1 MTSSILQQL
10 SQSIQIST
18 QQVDAALQLLEQ
30 GATIPFIARYRKEAT
45 GSLDEIQV
53 SAIRDQHGKI
63 VEFEKRK
70 TAIIGSLEERALF
83 SQVLEKQIKS
93 ATSITQLEDIYLP
106 YRIKRKSRASVAKDN
121 GLTPLA
127 EAILSQ
133 NSHIDTQK
141 FKSIENDINTIE
153 DALGGARDIIAEKI
167 SEDSVARSTLRN
179 LFTNNSTITSTV
191 KAKAKSD
198 GTKYKDYFD
207 FSQPTTKLPGHRLLA
222 ILRGEREKVL
232 QVSLRPEQDR
242 CLSAL
247 SHRFITKES
256 RQVEQMKLAITDSY
270 KRLLLPS
277 LEKELTQNLLEKA
290 EKEAIAV
297 FAENLTQ
304 LLLSPPLGQ
313 KITLAVDPGFR
324 TGCKV
329 AVIDSNGNFLDKDTI
344 FPTMGE
350 NQQQKAADIITKLVA
365 KHRVQAIAIG
375 NGTAGRETLQFIK
388 SAISDNAILIT
399 LVNEDGA
406 SIYSASQCA
415 RDEFPDLD
423 LTVRGAISIGRRLQ
437 DTLAELVKIDPKS
450 IGVGQYQHDVNQ
462 TALKDKLSDVVSSC
476 VNSVGV
482 ELNSASIELLTH
494 VSGLGPVLAKNIVS
508 YREANG
514 SFIKR
519 KDLLKVP
526 RLGQKA
532 FEQCAGFLR
541 IQGSKNPLDNSA
553 VHPERYTIVDNMAK
567 DLKVEVQDLI
577 GNTSL
582 TNSIKITHYISSDIG
597 EPTLLDIIAE
607 LNKPGRDPRE
617 EFQQFSYSEAVQSI
631 EDVNPDMQLPGIITN
646 ITKFGAFVD
655 IGVHCDGLIH
665 ISEMADKFIKDPTEV
680 VRLNQRVMVRVLEV
694 DKQRKRIG
702 LSLKSK

>member
-1 MTSSILQQL
+1 MTSSIHQQL
-10 SQSIQIST
+10 SQSINVST
-18 QQVDAALQLLEQ
+18 QQVGATLQLLEQ
-30 GATIPFIARYRKEAT
+30 GASIPFIARYRKEAT
-45 GSLDEIQV
+45 GSLDETQV

-63 VEFEKRK
+63 VDFEKRK

-83 SQVLEKQIKS
+83 TAVLEKQINN
-93 ATSITQLEDIYLP
+93 AASITQLEDIYLP
-106 YRIKRKSRASVAKDN
+106 YRIKRKSRASAAKGK

-127 EAILSQ
+127 DAIFSQ
-133 NSHIDTQK
+133 NSHVDSQNYISVK
-141 FKSIENDINTIE
+141 NDVNTIE
-153 DALGGARDIIAEKI
+153 DAFAGARDIIAEKI

-179 LFTNNSTITSTV
+179 LFTNNSTITSAV
-191 KAKAKSD
+191 KPKAKSD
-198 GTKYKDYFD
+198 GSKYKDYFD
-207 FSQPTTKLPGHRLLA
+207 FSQPVTTLPGHRLLA
-222 ILRGEREKVL
+222 ILRGEREKSL
-232 QVSLRPEQDR
+232 QVSLRPDQDR

-247 SHRFITKES
+247 NHRFIIKES
-256 RQVEQMKLAITDSY
+256 RQVDQMKLAIADSY

-290 EKEAIAV
+290 ETEAISV

-313 KITLAVDPGFR
+313 KITLAIDPGFR

-329 AVIDSNGNFLDKDTI
+329 AVIDGNGNFLDKDTI
-344 FPTMGE
+344 FPTIGDK
-350 NQQQKAADIITKLVA
+350 QQQKATDIITKLVP
-365 KHRVQAIAIG
+365 KHCVQAIAIG

-388 SAISDNAILIT
+388 SIPLENSIIVT

-462 TALKDKLSDVVSSC
+462 TALKDKLGDVVSSC

-508 YREANG
+508 YREGNG
-514 SFIKR
+514 SFRKR

-541 IQGSKNPLDNSA
+541 IQGAKDPLDNSA
-553 VHPERYTIVDNMAK
+553 VHPERYPIVDSMAK
-567 DLKVEVQDLI
+567 DLNVEVQDLI
-577 GNTSL
+577 GNISL
-582 TNSIKITHYISSDIG
+582 TNSIKISHYVSSDIG
-597 EPTLLDIIAE
+597 EPTLLDIISE

-617 EFQQFSYSEAVQSI
+617 EFQQFSYSEDVQSI
-631 EDVNPDMQLPGIITN
+631 EDVIPGMQLPGIITN

-665 ISEMADKFIKDPTEV
+665 ISEMADKFIKDPAEV
-680 VRLNQRVMVRVLEV
+680 VHINKNVTVRVLEV

-702 LSLKSK
+702 LSLKSQ

>member
-1 MTSSILQQL
+1 MTFSINQQL
-10 SQSIQIST
+10 SQTINIPV
-18 QQVDAALQLLEQ
+18 QQVDATLQLLEK
-30 GATIPFIARYRKEAT
+30 GATIPFIARYRKEIT
-45 GSLDEIQV
+45 GSLDETQV

-70 TAIIGSLEERALF
+70 TAIIGSLEERSLF
-83 SQVLEKQIKS
+83 SSLLEKQIKS
-93 ATSITQLEDIYLP
+93 ATSITQLEDFYLP
-106 YRIKRKSRASVAKDN
+106 YRVKRKSRASAARDK

-127 EAILSQ
+127 DEIFSH
-133 NSHIDTQK
+133 NSVDVQK
-141 FKSIENDINTIE
+141 FLSAEKDVNSIDE
-153 DALGGARDIIAEKI
+153 ALAGARDIIAERI
-167 SEDSVARSTLRN
+167 SEDSVARSTLRR
-179 LFTNNSTITSTV
+179 LFANNSTITSTV
-191 KAKAKSD
+191 KPKTKSE

-222 ILRGEREKVL
+222 ILRGEREKIL
-232 QVSLRPEQDR
+232 QINLRPDQDR

-247 SHRFITKES
+247 SHRFIIKES
-256 RQVEQMKLAITDSY
+256 RQVDQMKLAIADSY

-290 EKEAIAV
+290 EAEAIKV
-297 FAENLTQ
+297 FAENLSQ
-304 LLLSPPLGQ
+304 LLLAPPLGQ
-313 KITLAVDPGFR
+313 RITLAIDPGFR

-344 FPTMGE
+344 FPTLGE
-350 NQQQKAADIITKLVA
+350 KQKQTAANIITKLVA
-365 KHRVQAIAIG
+365 KYSIEAIAIG

-388 SAISDNAILIT
+388 SIISENAIVTT

-423 LTVRGAISIGRRLQ
+423 LTIRGAISIGRRLQ
-437 DTLAELVKIDPKS
+437 DPLAELVKIDPKS

-462 TALKDKLSDVVSSC
+462 TALKDKLGDVISSC

-482 ELNSASIELLTH
+482 ELNNASIELLTH
-494 VSGLGPVLAKNIVS
+494 ISGLGPVLAKNIVS
-508 YREANG
+508 YREENG
-514 SFIKR
+514 SFTKR
-519 KDLLKVP
+519 KELLKIP

-541 IQGSKNPLDNSA
+541 IQGAKNPLDNSG
-553 VHPERYTIVDNMAK
+553 VHPERYAIVDSMAR
-567 DLKVEVQDLI
+567 DLNVEVQDLI
-577 GNTSL
+577 GNFSL
-582 TNSIKITHYISSDIG
+582 TNSIKISHYVSSEIG

-617 EFQQFSYSEAVQSI
+617 EFQQFNYSETVQSI
-631 EDVNPDMQLPGIITN
+631 EDVIPGMQLPGIITN

-655 IGVHCDGLIH
+655 IGVHCDGLVH
-665 ISEMADKFIKDPTEV
+665 ISEMADKFVKNPTEV
-680 VRLNQRVMVRVLEV
+680 VRLNQNVMVRVLEV